1 MTPKEDSNQIHKSSD
16 DDGAGPVCGERLA
29 QARRDHDI
37 TVREIAKELH
47 LDEKT
52 VRALEENCFEELGAL
67 VFVKG
72 HMRKYAEFV
81 GVPIDDVFADYY
93 RLNPPDGVPPII
105 VGLPRK
111 APREISLRPWIIGI
125 IILLLAGIAWWLFDL
140 KSTTER
146 VTVKPVI
153 LAPLASER
161 RKEHTVDKDDS
172 TPPLPFDD
180 QAMLEIAEELLVPSV
195 DPLLNLIGV
204 EQITSDNNVPFS
216 TNIELAIAFIGDCWT
231 EINDATG
238 RRLYFD
244 LATAGETVMA
254 NGAEPLDV
262 LLGKSSNAN
271 LQVNG
276 FNYNIPDASRYG
288 NMARLKIYGQ

>member
-1 MTPKEDSNQIHKSSD
+1 
-16 DDGAGPVCGERLA
+16 
-29 QARRDHDI
+29 
-37 TVREIAKELH
+37 
-47 LDEKT
+47 
-52 VRALEENCFEELGAL
+52 
-67 VFVKG
+67 
-72 HMRKYAEFV
+72 
-81 GVPIDDVFADYY
+81 
-93 RLNPPDGVPPII
+93 
-105 VGLPRK
+105 
-111 APREISLRPWIIGI
+111 
-125 IILLLAGIAWWLFDL
+125 
-140 KSTTER
+140 
-146 VTVKPVI
+146 
-153 LAPLASER
+153 
-161 RKEHTVDKDDS
+161 
-172 TPPLPFDD
+172 
-180 QAMLEIAEELLVPSV
+180 MLEIAEELLVPSV
-195 DPLLNLIGV
+195 DPLPNLIGV